1 MIKKTV
7 PLVIFASSRGDG
19 NTRKALETVQEKRI
33 FELVDLAKLNIGYFD
48 YEHANEQD
56 DFLPLAEKMQEH
68 EVIILVT
75 PVYWYSMSALMKTF
89 IDRWSDL
96 LTIRKD
102 LGRGLKGK
110 WVYVISSYGTSFPIG
125 FDAPFRLTCNY
136 MDIHFGGSLH
146 YYSGRDPLLQEQNKR
161 NIRSFQHLIDSHA

>member
-1 MIKKTV
+1 MSNKPV
-7 PLVIFASSRGDG
+7 PLIIFASSRGDG
-19 NTRKALETVQEKRI
+19 NTRKALESVQEGRD
-33 FELVDLAKLNIGYFD
+33 FEHVDLSTLEISYFD
-48 YEHANEQD
+48 YEHANQHD
-56 DFLPLAEKMQEH
+56 DFLSVAEKMQQH

-110 WVYVISSYGTSFPIG
+110 WVYVISSYGTSFPVG
-125 FDAPFRLTCNY
+125 FDDPFRLTCNY
-136 MDIHFGGSLH
+136 MEMHFGGSLH
-146 YYSGRDPLLQEQNKR
+146 YYSGKDPVLQEQNKR
-161 NIRSFQHLIDSHA
+161 NIRSFQHLIDSHD

>member
-1 MIKKTV
+1 MSNKPV

-19 NTRKALETVQEKRI
+19 NTRSALKEVQGNRKFEIVDLSALEI
-33 FELVDLAKLNIGYFD
+33 SFFD
-48 YEHANEQD
+48 YDHVNASD
-56 DFLPLAEKMQEH
+56 DFIPLAEKMQEH

-89 IDRWSDL
+89 LDRWSDL

-110 WVYVISSYGTSFPIG
+110 WIYLISSYGTSFPIG
-125 FDAPFRLTCNY
+125 FDDPFRLTCDY
-136 MDIHFGGSLH
+136 MGIHFGGSLH
-146 YYSGRDPLLQEQNKR
+146 HYCGKDPIRIEQNIR
-161 NIRSFQHLIDSHA
+161 NIRSFQQLVDSHD